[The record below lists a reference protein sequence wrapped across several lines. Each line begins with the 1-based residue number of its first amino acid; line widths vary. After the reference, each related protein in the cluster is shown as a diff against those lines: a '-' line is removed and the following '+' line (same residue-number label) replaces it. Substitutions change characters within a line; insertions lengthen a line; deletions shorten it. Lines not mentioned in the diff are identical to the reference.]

1 MLRINSNITFAG
13 IQGKVLS
20 ISPHG
25 SYLTVQLSKRI
36 VIVGAIN
43 NKFQWEENPEQQSGF
58 VSFITY
64 IGCSKPELS
73 AISDQIQFYGGQID
87 DFRDSKRNKHFP
99 LEFKVRKLSPESLV
113 QLLNELQ

>member
-1 MLRINSNITFAG
+1 MYINSNISFAG

-20 ISPHG
+20 VSPHG
-25 SYLTVQLSKRI
+25 NYLTVELSKRI
-36 VIVGAIN
+36 VIVGTIN
-43 NKFQWEENPEQQSGF
+43 NKFQWEENPEEQSGF

-64 IGCSKPELS
+64 IGFNQPEFSALS
-73 AISDQIQFYGGQID
+73 EQIQFYGGDID
-87 DFRDSKRNKHFP
+87 NFRDSKRNKHFP

>member
-1 MLRINSNITFAG
+1 MYINSNISFAG

-36 VIVGAIN
+36 VIVGTYS
-43 NKFQWEENPEQQSGF
+43 NKFGWSGNPEQQSGF

-64 IGCSKPELS
+64 IGAKPNEEFALR
-73 AISDQIQFYGGQID
+73 DQINYYGGNIHSLRQ
-87 DFRDSKRNKHFP
+87 SKRNKHFP
-99 LEFKVRKLSPESLV
+99 LEFKVYELTVPSLL
-113 QLLNELQ
+113 QLFNELQ

>member
-1 MLRINSNITFAG
+1 MNTILFAG
-13 IQGKVLS
+13 IKGQVLKS
-20 ISPHG
+20 SPHG
-25 SYLTVQLSKRI
+25 SFLVVKLSARI

-43 NKFQWEENPEQQSGF
+43 NKFHWKENPEQQSGF

-64 IGCSKPELS
+64 IGFNQPELS
-73 AISDQIQFYGGQID
+73 AILDHIHFYGGHVD

-99 LEFKVRKLSPESLV
+99 LEFKVRELSSESLV